1 MNRCDFLSV
10 QPIRPMKSASH
21 SDLNID
27 QPSTI
32 CIIIAKCVYT
42 YLHPP
47 THIRTHI
54 FHRIKCSSRLHTN
67 ARKRTHIVQM
77 FMIEN
82 GEKIFSL
89 RIWWELKKT
98 HRATIQF
105 PLLIV
110 GNVNTGLTQF
120 SDFIFQTLDV
130 LLCLCAFCTPNLSS
144 FFFCYILFSSLRFR
158 LGFPYVS

>member
-10 QPIRPMKSASH
+10 QPIRLMKSASH
-21 SDLNID
+21 SDSNID

-54 FHRIKCSSRLHTN
+54 FHRIKCSSRLHTD
-67 ARKRTHIVQM
+67 AHTLFRCSCLRMMK
-77 FMIEN
+77 F
-82 GEKIFSL
+82 FSHWEF
-89 RIWWELKKT
+89 WWELKKT
-98 HRATIQF
+98 HRATIHF
-105 PLLIV
+105 SLLIV

-120 SDFIFQTLDV
+120 SDFIFQTLDA

-144 FFFCYILFSSLRFR
+144 FFFVIFFFR
-158 LGFPYVS
+158 LFVFD